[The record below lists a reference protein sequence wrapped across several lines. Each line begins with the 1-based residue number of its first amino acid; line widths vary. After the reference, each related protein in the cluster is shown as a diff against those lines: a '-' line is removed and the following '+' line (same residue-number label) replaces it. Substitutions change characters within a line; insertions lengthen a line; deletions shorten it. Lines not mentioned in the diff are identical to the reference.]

1 MKVLVVE
8 DDGPTREFIERGLA
22 AHGLEVES
30 AGDLRAA
37 RQRLAAR
44 EYDGIV
50 LDVMLPDGDGFELL
64 AELRSASD
72 ATAVVF
78 VSARGEVTDRLR
90 GFALGGDDYLRKPF
104 ALAELVARVRAVT
117 RTHSGVAGD
126 ELLHVGDLVLD
137 LRRRCAQRGGR
148 TFDLAPRQ
156 FDLLEYFMRRPGLV
170 VTRSMLVEAV
180 WGHGFETRSNAIDVQ
195 IKNLRNRVDRD
206 GPVAL
211 LHTVRGVGWVMEP
224 RPAPD
229 DRAPPSRRRGAAR
242 SPRAGRWATRW

>member
-1 MKVLVVE
+1 
-8 DDGPTREFIERGLA
+8 
-22 AHGLEVES
+22 
-30 AGDLRAA
+30 
-37 RQRLAAR
+37 
-44 EYDGIV
+44 
-50 LDVMLPDGDGFELL
+50 MLPDGDGFELL

-117 RTHSGVAGD
+117 RTHTGVAGD
-126 ELLHVGDLVLD
+126 EVLRVGDLMLD

-211 LHTVRGVGWVMEP
+211 PAHRARRGLGDGAAAGAGRP
-224 RPAPD
+224 RAAQPCL
-229 DRAPPSRRRGAAR
+229 GAAR